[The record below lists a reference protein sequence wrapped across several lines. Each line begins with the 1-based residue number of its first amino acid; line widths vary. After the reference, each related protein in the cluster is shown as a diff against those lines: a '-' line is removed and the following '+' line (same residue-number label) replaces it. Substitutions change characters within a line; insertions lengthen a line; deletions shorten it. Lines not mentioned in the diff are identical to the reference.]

1 VRHRPIR
8 AVALAAALAAALSAT
23 VAFALP
29 ALGRGP
35 AAHVSRTSLA
45 LRRATAALRLAHSA
59 DRRSRSALSLAHR
72 GQRGRGLTG
81 PPGPRGHTGRRGPAG
96 PAGAAGAAGLSAS
109 SFASLT
115 GAPTP
120 IGVPGS
126 LSSGQTVLDL
136 GSGSNGG
143 PLRIGASANVLGSAT
158 VLLRSAEASATGE
171 ARCGL
176 QISDP
181 ASGFVAVGQESGA
194 TLTPGGEVELALT
207 GTLGRPAGAWDVRV
221 VCRQVGSSA
230 LRFVQGDLQVT
241 AAA

>member
-1 VRHRPIR
+1 MRHRPIQ

-96 PAGAAGAAGLSAS
+96 PAGGAGAAGLSAS

-115 GAPTP
+115 GAATP

-126 LSSGQTVLDL
+126 PSSGQTVFDL

-181 ASGFVAVGQESGA
+181 GFVAVGQESGA

-230 LRFVQGDLQVT
+230 LQVVQGDLQVT
-241 AAA
+241 AAAA